1 VAVSL
6 GGGAVLSA
14 RDRTGIVVGSKNFT
28 EQLMLGEIVAQA
40 LEREGLAVQKRLDLG
55 GTLICERAL
64 RSGDIDIYVE
74 YTGTALTAVFHRAV
88 AHDRQAVMDAVRDEY
103 ARSGRTMLPALGFNN
118 TFAILVRGAD
128 ARRWGLRSIGD
139 LARMQG
145 QWRPGFG
152 YEFLER
158 PDGYAGLVKA
168 YGLHFQQAP
177 RVMDLAIMYR
187 ALAES
192 QVDVIAG
199 DATNGL
205 IDALGLVELQD
216 DRHYFPPYDAVPVV
230 RTSVLL
236 REPRIRAAIGRV
248 AGRLSNEAMRR
259 LNYEV
264 DVRHR
269 DAAAI
274 ARGFLDGK

>member
-1 VAVSL
+1 
-6 GGGAVLSA
+6 
-14 RDRTGIVVGSKNFT
+14 
-28 EQLMLGEIVAQA
+28 MLQ
-40 LEREGLAVQKRLDLG
+40 
-55 GTLICERAL
+55 
-64 RSGDIDIYVE
+64 
-74 YTGTALTAVFHRAV
+74 
-88 AHDRQAVMDAVRDEY
+88 
-103 ARSGRTMLPALGFNN
+103 PLGFNN

-139 LARMQG
+139 LARVQD

-168 YGLHFQQAP
+168 YGLHFGKAP

-236 REPRIRAAIGRV
+236 REPRIRAALGRV
-248 AGRLSNEAMRR
+248 AGRLSNETMRR

-269 DAAAI
+269 DATAV
-274 ARGFLDGK
+274 ARDFLSAK